1 LIAGFF
7 SLHAFFH
14 AKKKYVLRIISS
26 LFSVLLIGVG
36 GRGPAGAGAAQES
49 LAQRVHLDFHGEDP
63 ALIQSGE
70 ENDDGK
76 RVAHDAGER
85 RS

>member
-1 LIAGFF
+1 M
-7 SLHAFFH
+7 
-14 AKKKYVLRIISS
+14 
-26 LFSVLLIGVG
+26 LLVGVG
-36 GRGPAGAGAAQES
+36 GQGPAGAGAGAAQES